1 MTSLNDTSV
10 SVSWTALIITG
21 FPIDSY
27 TVVYSPVSQ
36 DREMTHVVSG
46 SVTSTVITGLDP
58 SSNYQFQ
65 VFATVTV
72 DGEPLEGERS
82 MVEIRDFGK
91 DSESER
97 CVSSSSPTPIII
109 GVILI
114 IIGTAVGVSGLI
126 FGIIMF
132 RRMR

>member
-72 DGEPLEGERS
+72 DGEVLEGERS
-82 MVEIRDFGK
+82 TA
-91 DSESER
+91 ER
-97 CVSSSSPTPIII
+97 T
-109 GVILI
+109 GQ
-114 IIGTAVGVSGLI
+114 
-126 FGIIMF
+126 
-132 RRMR
+132 